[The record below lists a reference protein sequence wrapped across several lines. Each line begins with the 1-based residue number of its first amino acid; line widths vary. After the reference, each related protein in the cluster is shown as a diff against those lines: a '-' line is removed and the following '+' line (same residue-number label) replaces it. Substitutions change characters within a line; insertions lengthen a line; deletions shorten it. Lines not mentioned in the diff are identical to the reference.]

1 MNRKRFFGEIDKEG
15 SDNSEKDALMIGGK
29 DCSKDNAI
37 NTLQSLTLQKD
48 DVEDLSLS
56 LCDSDS
62 IPPGY
67 NQIPMTQLSK
77 QEVAN
82 AFSTAVGLVTQAST
96 MSCIANGL
104 YQSKVSAAQLI
115 KYANGDYSSMIRGN
129 NGQIQEHAGFSKAG
143 ADVFSPMI
151 LFQLTSIVT
160 GQYYMHGISKQLKA
174 LQESINELQK
184 SVNEMQESIN
194 ELKEDLER
202 KNHATLKTAYTAF
215 RRYISSSVN
224 TIDELTEI
232 QRYMNSISEICDY
245 YLMKIDDS
253 NNKQLEPKE
262 VEVDENGQEQEL
274 VKAINEMP
282 FMKGLKVLKVVGA
295 IFIGTPPNISK
306 SEEQEY
312 YEKICFD
319 AYRLYIISKLVYL
332 KALVSISTNNKE
344 YIPKISDF
352 VKGLEDVEDNL
363 TKSMN
368 DIYNKR
374 LNQQEDEYH
383 KTRLRKGFLLLND
396 IVTKLRG
403 KDTDLDIFQR
413 EINKSHEDFQTQMN
427 QIDSILKPFYRK
439 NDLLIEVKDGEACLY
454 LLDKPE

>member
-1 MNRKRFFGEIDKEG
+1 MNRKSLFGKIDKEG

-29 DCSKDNAI
+29 DSTKDNAI
-37 NTLQSLTLQKD
+37 NTLQSLTIHKD
-48 DVEDLSLS
+48 GVEDLTLS

-67 NQIPMTQLSK
+67 NQIRMTQLSK

-82 AFSTAVGLVTQAST
+82 AFSTAVGLATQAST
-96 MSCIANGL
+96 MSCVANGL
-104 YQSKVSAAQLI
+104 YQSKVSSAQLI
-115 KYANGDYSSMIRGN
+115 QYANGDYSSMIRGN
-129 NGQIQEHAGFSKAG
+129 NGQIQGHAGFSKAG

-184 SVNEMQESIN
+184 SVNELQESIN

-202 KNHATLKTAYTAF
+202 KNHATLKTAYRAF

-232 QRYMNSISEICDY
+232 QRYMNAISEICDY

-253 NNKQLEPKE
+253 IKKQLEPKE
-262 VEVDENGQEQEL
+262 EELDEKDQEL
-274 VKAINEMP
+274 EKALNIISAI
-282 FMKGLKVLKVVGA
+282 KILGA

-312 YEKICFD
+312 YEKMCFD

-332 KALVSISTNNKE
+332 KALVSISTDHKE
-344 YIPKISDF
+344 YISKISDF
-352 VKGLEDVEDNL
+352 VKGIEDVEDDL
-363 TKSMN
+363 AKSMN

-383 KTRLRKGFLLLND
+383 KTLLRKGFLLLND

-403 KDTDLDIFQR
+403 KDTDLDFFQR

-427 QIDSILKPFYRK
+427 QIDSILKPLYRK
-439 NDLLIEVKDGEACLY
+439 NDLLIEVKDGEASLY
-454 LLDKPE
+454 LLDKHE